1 MGALISYLLLALVVS
16 FICSLTESVLLSTPK
31 TFLMS
36 VKEKEKWAHS
46 FIKMKSNIDRP
57 LSAILSLNTIAHTI
71 GAAGVGVEATKEF
84 GDASLGIVS
93 AIMTILIIARE
104 ISIGT
109 IRQYLLEIDNE
120 NKIKV
125 NFLGKFKTFFQIC
138 SIGIAIIFIDT
149 EFALIV
155 EVAVIIAAALS
166 WLSLLNYS
174 YAKS

>member
-1 MGALISYLLLALVVS
+1 MINNIHLAILYFLIASFTDFLDGYVARYFNQESILGANLDLLADKIFVS
-16 FICSLTESVLLSTPK
+16 SLLIFISFHFDNLI
-31 TFLMS
+31 FLM
-36 VKEKEKWAHS
+36 
-46 FIKMKSNIDRP
+46 
-57 LSAILSLNTIAHTI
+57 
-71 GAAGVGVEATKEF
+71 
-84 GDASLGIVS
+84 
-93 AIMTILIIARE
+93 MTILITARE

-109 IRQYLLEIDNE
+109 IRQYLLETNNE

-138 SIGIAIIFIDT
+138 SIGIAIIFMDT

>member
-1 MGALISYLLLALVVS
+1 MINNIHLAILFFLIASFTDFLDGYVARYFNQESILGANLDLLADKIFVS
-16 FICSLTESVLLSTPK
+16 SLLIFISFHFDNLI
-31 TFLMS
+31 FLM
-36 VKEKEKWAHS
+36 
-46 FIKMKSNIDRP
+46 
-57 LSAILSLNTIAHTI
+57 
-71 GAAGVGVEATKEF
+71 
-84 GDASLGIVS
+84 
-93 AIMTILIIARE
+93 MTILITARE

-109 IRQYLLEIDNE
+109 IRQYLLETNNE

-138 SIGIAIIFIDT
+138 SIGIAIIFMDT

>member
-1 MGALISYLLLALVVS
+1 MINNIHLAFLFFLIASFTDFLDGYFARYLEQESILGANLDLLADKIFVSSLLIFISFHFDNLV
-16 FICSLTESVLLSTPK
+16 
-31 TFLMS
+31 
-36 VKEKEKWAHS
+36 
-46 FIKMKSNIDRP
+46 
-57 LSAILSLNTIAHTI
+57 IL
-71 GAAGVGVEATKEF
+71 
-84 GDASLGIVS
+84 
-93 AIMTILIIARE
+93 IMTILIIARE

-138 SIGIAIIFIDT
+138 SIGIAIIFLDT
-149 EFALIV
+149 EFSFIV
-155 EVAVIIAAALS
+155 EIIVVIAAVLS